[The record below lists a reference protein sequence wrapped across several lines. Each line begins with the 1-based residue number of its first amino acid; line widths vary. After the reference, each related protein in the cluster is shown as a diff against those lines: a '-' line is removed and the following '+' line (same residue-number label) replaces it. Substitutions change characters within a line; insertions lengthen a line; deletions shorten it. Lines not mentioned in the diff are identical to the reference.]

1 MPALALASG
10 SDAIVCL
17 IHPGRESAGPDSRLS
32 LFPRTDKE
40 NTMSSKKPTNEQ
52 TSARVASTA
61 AKLLSN
67 PRTSAAV
74 KSVAASALTQKASAS
89 KSKGK

>member
-1 MPALALASG
+1 MPPLALASG

-17 IHPGRESAGPDSRLS
+17 IHPRRESVGTESRLS

-40 NTMSSKKPTNEQ
+40 NLMSTKKPTNER

-67 PRTSAAV
+67 PRTPASV

-89 KSKGK
+89 KAKGK

>member
-1 MPALALASG
+1 MPALAFASG

-17 IHPGRESAGPDSRLS
+17 IHPGRESAGPDFRPSH
-32 LFPRTDKE
+32 FPRTDKE
-40 NTMSSKKPTNEQ
+40 NPMSSKKPTSEN

-67 PRTSAAV
+67 PRTPASV
-74 KSVAASALTQKASAS
+74 KSVAASALTQRPSAS
-89 KSKGK
+89 KSKGR